1 MRAILSQL
9 SSDWLSDNYVHVP
22 PPPPP
27 HPHHQHHDRHHHQH
41 HHQHN
46 LVMTIMIFIMINT
59 IAITITIT
67 TAPLLFF
74 ADSFF
79 VADLL
84 RPGSDIAPPPA
95 PATRKRRRPGR
106 SWVGWYLNMLHLWWP
121 AYYWVDC
128 WCFSFEILNNEIRNW
143 LHYIYCRS
151 WLPSVN
157 YFATFFFTE
166 MWPLEVDAWPTA
178 MPWAELCGKNH
189 VISEYMGING
199 IFIKFH

>member
-1 MRAILSQL
+1 
-9 SSDWLSDNYVHVP
+9 
-22 PPPPP
+22 
-27 HPHHQHHDRHHHQH
+27 
-41 HHQHN
+41 
-46 LVMTIMIFIMINT
+46 
-59 IAITITIT
+59 
-67 TAPLLFF
+67 
-74 ADSFF
+74 
-79 VADLL
+79 
-84 RPGSDIAPPPA
+84 
-95 PATRKRRRPGR
+95 
-106 SWVGWYLNMLHLWWP
+106 VGWYLNMLHLWWP